1 VPHRVANWLL
11 FLTCT
16 LFLVAKDFGLN
27 VRWLFPVAW
36 ISAIVTFV
44 AHFVAMSK
52 DDPKDRLY

>member
-1 VPHRVANWLL
+1 VANWLL